1 MIKKRLMKVIMVFT
15 IALSA
20 MTFTGISNKAEAAS
34 YGSWETI
41 YGSCKARVVTDAY
54 SYKKTATTI
63 DVYGETNGS
72 CSKTLNYNLWLDQPA
87 AGQVGPQSFS
97 GSFNNQ
103 SPTKK
108 FTISR
113 LNLDSWHSNP
123 TTLIVTM
130 DITNY
135 SNYLTNNINVYH

>member
-1 MIKKRLMKVIMVFT
+1 MIKKRLMKVMMVFT

-20 MTFTGISNKAEAAS
+20 IAFTGLSNKAEAAT
-34 YGSWETI
+34 GWNTI
-41 YGSCKARVVTDAY
+41 YGSCKARVVSDATNY
-54 SYKKTATTI
+54 TKTATTI

-72 CSKTLNYNLWLDQPA
+72 CSKTLKYNLWLENPA
-87 AGQVGPQSFS
+87 AGQVGPQNFT

-103 SPTKK
+103 TPTKK

-113 LNLDSWHSNP
+113 LNLNSWNTNP
-123 TTLIVTM
+123 TNLIVTM

-135 SNYLTNNINVYH
+135 SGAYLTKNINVYH